1 MWNSLWASAANGE
14 LSGNNMSEFVIHNPD
29 NSTTRVNIVQTTSGE
44 NAEDWLIIESV
55 NELMPGENRFSFTP
69 PESLLSTMYIDYEDG
84 EVYIYLG
91 SYS

>member
-1 MWNSLWASAANGE
+1 MCIRDS
-14 LSGNNMSEFVIHNPD
+14 
-29 NSTTRVNIVQTTSGE
+29 SGE
-44 NAEDWLIIESV
+44 DAEDWLIIESV
-55 NELMPGENRFSFTP
+55 NELMPGENRFNFAP